1 MGSISMKIAPDWTAA
16 FKEAVRIKTIGF
28 IGAGKCGM
36 SLAYYF
42 RSKGINV
49 RGFSSRSNDIEDFE
63 LFSCDELVKASD
75 IIFITVTDTAI
86 PEVWESISGMDL
98 EGKIICNCSGSLSS
112 EIFSGANHDMVC
124 SVHPMLAFNSRHT
137 SIDAVEQAFF
147 TVEGGKYAVSSVS
160 EILSLCN
167 NKFRIIN
174 ARDKAKYHAAS
185 CFASNFVVAVCDK
198 AVRLLSE
205 CGFNETE
212 ARDALAPLM
221 RNNMENI
228 ISCGAAGAITGPAAR
243 RDFVTIERHMDAL
256 DEKTAALYSALT
268 DVILNETTA
277 KRRDGNE
284 KDNIIF

>member
-42 RSKGINV
+42 RSKGVNI
-49 RGFSSRSNDIEDFE
+49 RGFSSRNNDTEDFE
-63 LFSCDELVKASD
+63 LLSCEDLVRTSD

-86 PEVWESISGMDL
+86 PDVWECVSGMDL
-98 EGKIICNCSGSLSS
+98 TGKIICHCSGSLSS
-112 EIFSGANHDMVC
+112 EIFIGADPDMVC

-147 TVEGGKYAVSSVS
+147 TVEGGRSAINGVC
-160 EILSLCN
+160 EILSLCK
-167 NKFRIIN
+167 NKFRIID
-174 ARDKAKYHAAS
+174 AKDKAKYHAAS

-205 CGFNETE
+205 CGFSENEAQE
-212 ARDALAPLM
+212 ALTPLM

-228 ISCGAAGAITGPAAR
+228 INCGAAEAITGPAAR
-243 RDFVTIERHMDAL
+243 RDFITIERHLDAL
-256 DEKTAALYSALT
+256 DKKTSALYSTLT

-277 KRRDGNE
+277 KRRDGE
-284 KDNIIF
+284 

>member
-1 MGSISMKIAPDWTAA
+1 MA
-16 FKEAVRIKTIGF
+16 EIKTIGF

-42 RSKGINV
+42 RSKGVNI
-49 RGFSSRSNDIEDFE
+49 RGFSSRNNDIEDFE
-63 LFSCDELVKASD
+63 LLSCDKLVKASD

-86 PEVWESISGMDL
+86 PEVWERVSGMDL
-98 EGKIICNCSGSLSS
+98 EGKIICHCSGSLSS
-112 EIFSGANHDMVC
+112 EIFVGADTDMVC
-124 SVHPMLAFNSRHT
+124 SVHPMLAFNSKHT
-137 SIDAVEQAFF
+137 SIDAVGQAFF
-147 TVEGGKYAVSSVS
+147 TVEGGKYAVNSVS
-160 EILSLCN
+160 EILSLCK
-167 NKFRIIN
+167 NKFRIIDK
-174 ARDKAKYHAAS
+174 RDKAKYHAAS

-212 ARDALAPLM
+212 ARVALAPLM

-228 ISCGAAGAITGPAAR
+228 INCGTHDAITGPAAR
-243 RDFVTIERHMDAL
+243 RDFVTIERHMNVL
-256 DEKTAALYSALT
+256 DEKAAALYKALT

-277 KRRDGNE
+277 KRRDENE